1 MNNLLSLNRPE
12 TKGIL
17 SVTVFGEPGPN
28 LKLVYNYFAVNFTVY
43 SSFFDIYAEFIYL
56 FYLFPRYLKI
66 ERKLSL
72 PRALYMTCI
81 LILTGT

>member
-43 SSFFDIYAEFIYL
+43 SSFFIYIRRIYS
-56 FYLFPRYLKI
+56 
-66 ERKLSL
+66 KL
-72 PRALYMTCI
+72 
-81 LILTGT
+81 